1 LTTSRNFRIFIVRK
15 LNKKQKTQKKMKK
28 SLVVFAILSTMI
40 LASCG
45 GKAVETVATDS
56 TVAVDSVVVDS
67 TAVVADTV
75 AVEVGGGA
83 EGVEVEAAQGEA
95 QPNPKKRPTLC
106 KVIST

>member
-1 LTTSRNFRIFIVRK
+1 
-15 LNKKQKTQKKMKK
+15 MKK

-56 TVAVDSVVVDS
+56 TSVDS
-67 TAVVADTV
+67 TEVVADTV
-75 AVEVGGGA
+75 AVEEVVGGA

-95 QPNPKKRPTLC
+95 VK
-106 KVIST
+106 

>member
-1 LTTSRNFRIFIVRK
+1 MRKIFV
-15 LNKKQKTQKKMKK
+15 L
-28 SLVVFAILSTMI
+28 FAIAATTV

-56 TVAVDSVVVDS
+56 TTVDS

-83 EGVEVEAAQGEA
+83 EVVEVEAAQGEA
-95 QPNPKKRPTLC
+95 VK
-106 KVIST
+106 